1 MKTALKTILPIALT
15 ASPAL
20 AHTGVH
26 MHPHGSENWIAGALL
41 VGTCVAVYG
50 ARRLAALRVE
60 SRK

>member
-1 MKTALKTILPIALT
+1 MKFVLPLLLT

-41 VGTCVAVYG
+41 VGTCLFVAGVKYVCVKR
-50 ARRLAALRVE
+50 AEQRT
-60 SRK
+60 